1 MIIATWNI
9 CLGLK
14 NKKEYVYD
22 VIKEKKIDICLL
34 QEVEIPVDYDMD
46 LLSHREFRIET
57 ETNCRKSRTAII
69 INENIQYE
77 RQKTLEKEDHGI
89 IIIDL
94 NHPPV
99 LPYYSNYNAVHTV
112 LYIYSM

>member
-1 MIIATWNI
+1 MMIIATWNI

-34 QEVEIPVDYDMD
+34 QEVEIPVDYDTN
-46 LLSHREFRIET
+46 LLSHREYRIET
-57 ETNCRKSRTAII
+57 ETNCIKSRTAII

-77 RQKTLEKEDHGI
+77 RQKTLLI
-89 IIIDL
+89 
-94 NHPPV
+94 
-99 LPYYSNYNAVHTV
+99 
-112 LYIYSM
+112 

>member
-34 QEVEIPVDYDMD
+34 QEVEIPVDYD
-46 LLSHREFRIET
+46 
-57 ETNCRKSRTAII
+57 TNF
-69 INENIQYE
+69 
-77 RQKTLEKEDHGI
+77 
-89 IIIDL
+89 
-94 NHPPV
+94 
-99 LPYYSNYNAVHTV
+99 
-112 LYIYSM
+112 